1 MFFLGGGGRGLMRS
15 FVILTTLEVYCSQNY
30 QYTYTAHL
38 NIVRLI
44 QDSIGSASWARRT
57 PQVGALEHS
66 APSCAIF
73 ISV

>member
-1 MFFLGGGGRGLMRS
+1 MVSYLGGGGGSRDEELSLLPHR
-15 FVILTTLEVYCSQNY
+15 TTSIYIR
-30 QYTYTAHL
+30 TTAHL
-38 NIVRLI
+38 NVDRLI